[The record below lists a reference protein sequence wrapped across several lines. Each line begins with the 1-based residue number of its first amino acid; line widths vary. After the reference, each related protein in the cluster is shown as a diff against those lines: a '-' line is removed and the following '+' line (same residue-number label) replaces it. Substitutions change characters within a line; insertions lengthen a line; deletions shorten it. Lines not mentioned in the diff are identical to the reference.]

1 MIVGPWPRPC
11 TTLLLVPEL
20 IVIVGPIASGKST
33 IAYELGSRFRA
44 ADRSVAV
51 LDLDDV
57 VDTIGG
63 FAGLTPARFR
73 QAQLVYGEL
82 TAAWL
87 RRRFDVIAHGPFF
100 DHEEVEALLHA
111 VPNEVTPR
119 RVQLLATYEVAL
131 ERTALDSARALSKD
145 PKLLRLTY
153 DRVASL
159 LPTMPRSEWT
169 FDTTTRSPQ
178 EIVDTLAAV
187 FLPESP

>member
-1 MIVGPWPRPC
+1 MNN
-11 TTLLLVPEL
+11 TAQVPEL

-44 ADRSVAV
+44 AGRAVAV

-63 FAGLTPARFR
+63 FAGLTSERFR
-73 QAQLVYGEL
+73 QAQLVYGDL
-82 TAAWL
+82 VGAWL
-87 RRRFDVIAHGPFF
+87 RQRLDVVAYGPFF
-100 DHEEVEALLHA
+100 EPEEDEALLHA
-111 VPNEVTPR
+111 VPAGVTPR

-131 ERTALDSARALSKD
+131 ERTTLDSDRGLSKD
-145 PKLLRLTY
+145 PKLLRFAY

-159 LPTMPRSEWT
+159 LSTRPPSEWT
-169 FDTTTRSPQ
+169 FDTTTRSSR

-187 FLPESP
+187 FLPERA

>member
-1 MIVGPWPRPC
+1 
-11 TTLLLVPEL
+11 VPEL

-33 IAYELGSRFRA
+33 IAYELGRRFRT
-44 ADRSVAV
+44 ADRSIAV

-57 VDTIGG
+57 VATIGG

-82 TAAWL
+82 IAAWL

-100 DHEEVEALLHA
+100 DHEEDEALLHA
-111 VPNEVTPR
+111 VPAAVTPR

-131 ERTALDSARALSKD
+131 ERTALDSARALSRD
-145 PKLLRLTY
+145 RSFSDSPITASRRFCRLCLA
-153 DRVASL
+153 ASG
-159 LPTMPRSEWT
+159 P

-178 EIVDTLAAV
+178 EIVDTVAGAL
-187 FLPESP
+187 LPERP